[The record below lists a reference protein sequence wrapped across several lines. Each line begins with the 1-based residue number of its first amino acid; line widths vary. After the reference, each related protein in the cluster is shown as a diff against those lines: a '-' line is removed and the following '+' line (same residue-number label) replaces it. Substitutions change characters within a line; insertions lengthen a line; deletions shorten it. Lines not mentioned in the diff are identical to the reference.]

1 VNKRG
6 QVRHK
11 PYSGNGQEF
20 NTGLYNTTGTYEFRW
35 DGERLMSDLQEKY
48 TALAEKITKKE
59 IQLGLDALSNEE
71 RQFYLVEELLAEL
84 NNGGFDQYFTNS
96 SGQNWSETLS
106 VLEKLGFK
114 SLAKLGKKAHAI
126 YESDQDEDDKLDQLD
141 ELDSKFYEIDETE
154 IYKKLL
160 SLFS

>member
-1 VNKRG
+1 
-6 QVRHK
+6 
-11 PYSGNGQEF
+11 
-20 NTGLYNTTGTYEFRW
+20 
-35 DGERLMSDLQEKY
+35 MSDTQEKY

-59 IQLGLDALSNEE
+59 IQLGLDTLSNEE
-71 RQFYLVEELLAEL
+71 RQLYLVEELLAEL

-106 VLEKLGFK
+106 VVEKLGFK

-126 YESDQDEDDKLDQLD
+126 YESDQDEDDKADQLD
-141 ELDSKFYEIDETE
+141 ELDSKFYEMDETGYDK